1 MSYNRDNKRLTTVY
15 EVRTGGVDPPL
26 LCGGLIVRIRI
37 VALFADDYPYGLE
50 TRMVTSKIGNISL
63 GTGKLTSGALAIK
76 VSWYYLGFSPG
87 FAEFILFLSV

>member
-1 MSYNRDNKRLTTVY
+1 MSYNRDNKHLNTVY

-37 VALFADDYPYGLE
+37 VALFADDYLHGLE

-63 GTGKLTSGALAIK
+63 ETGKLPSGVAGIK
-76 VSWYYLGFSPG
+76 VPSYYHG
-87 FAEFILFLSV
+87 LSSD

>member
-1 MSYNRDNKRLTTVY
+1 MSDNRDNKHLNTVY

-37 VALFADDYPYGLE
+37 VALFTDDYLHGLE

-63 GTGKLTSGALAIK
+63 ETGKLPSGVGGIK
-76 VSWYYLGFSPG
+76 VPSYYHG
-87 FAEFILFLSV
+87 LSSD